1 MKHTRT
7 WLFAA
12 ALVAPLAAQAAP
24 APQGAAPAAPTGAA
38 AYLPAAAPGDTIVLP
53 PTLIAGEQA
62 TLAVLDG
69 SGALVASAPVQVA
82 GREFLTDST
91 GRVLFAAPDNPGVL
105 TARLRGAD
113 EPFSA
118 NVIAGGAQPAAGA
131 GAITPPLRFPG
142 VIARD
147 DRFEIDGTGFRG
159 DAERDRVLIAGQPA
173 LVLAASPVALV
184 LLPNPH
190 TPAGPAQLHIDA
202 AGQTFVGSP
211 IVVVSL
217 DVSGPS
223 EALATGRHTAF
234 VLRVMGT
241 SAPLVVEVRNAAPGV
256 IRLAEGDLQRV
267 ETSGGA
273 SNVATIVFTAL
284 KAGDYSLTARVI
296 PGAALPDIA
305 AGRKALLE
313 ARKVASGKWRQRI
326 DAVLRGLEANPPDVA
341 RYRNEI
347 ASWTA
352 ERPPANLA
360 QLFTQAQTALALH

>member
-1 MKHTRT
+1 MKHTRA

-12 ALVAPLAAQAAP
+12 ALVATFAAQAAP
-24 APQGAAPAAPTGAA
+24 APQIAAPAAPAGAA
-38 AYLPAAAPGDTIVLP
+38 AYVPEAAPGDSIVLP

-62 TLAVLDG
+62 TLAVLDEF
-69 SGALVASAPVQVA
+69 GALVASAPVQVA
-82 GREFLTDST
+82 GRELLTDST

-105 TARLRGAD
+105 TARLRGRD
-113 EPFSA
+113 EQFSA
-118 NVIAGGAQPAAGA
+118 DVIAGGAQPASGA
-131 GAITPPLRFPG
+131 GAITPPLRFPA

-159 DAERDRVLIAGQPA
+159 DAERDRVLIGGQPA
-173 LVLAASPVALV
+173 LVLAASPVSLV
-184 LLPNPH
+184 LLPNPR
-190 TPAGPAQLHIDA
+190 TPAGPAQLNIDA

-211 IVVVSL
+211 MVVVSL
-217 DVSGPS
+217 DISGPS
-223 EALATGRHTAF
+223 EALAAGRRTALL
-234 VLRVMGT
+234 LRVTGT

-273 SNVATIVFTAL
+273 NNIATIEFTAL

-296 PGAALPDIA
+296 PGASLPDIA
-305 AGRKALLE
+305 AGRKALLD
-313 ARKVASGKWRQRI
+313 ARKVANGKWRRRI
-326 DAVLRGLEANPPDVA
+326 DVVLRGLETNPQDVA
-341 RYRNEI
+341 RYRDEI
-347 ASWTA
+347 ASWSA